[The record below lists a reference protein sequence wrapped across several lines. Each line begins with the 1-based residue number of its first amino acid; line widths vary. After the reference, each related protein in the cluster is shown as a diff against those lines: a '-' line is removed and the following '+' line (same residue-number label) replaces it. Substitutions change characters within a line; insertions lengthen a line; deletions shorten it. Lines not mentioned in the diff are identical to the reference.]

1 MPLKAVVCWP
11 LTQHCCEGQVLLML
25 MLLLPFFS
33 LITAFLQSMFVCSW
47 SWLGLKLCS
56 SRLSRAAESLMKSTN
71 THFFLAIITS
81 KFTQMETFP
90 PLKKV
95 VIKMH
100 HLSIIGRSKLAG
112 NVQRLPITSGLGFF
126 FFSKSSL
133 WVSGSECELYTQ
145 ALQAVALPGASN
157 NSQETRV
164 SQIINP
170 HFGLKSLEKTIDTL
184 GIFKKKKS
192 NKGLVF

>member
-126 FFSKSSL
+126 FFPKAACECLALS
-133 WVSGSECELYTQ
+133 VSFIHKHCRQ
-145 ALQAVALPGASN
+145 LPFQGP
-157 NSQETRV
+157 Q
-164 SQIINP
+164 
-170 HFGLKSLEKTIDTL
+170 TIPRRPEYPKL
-184 GIFKKKKS
+184 
-192 NKGLVF
+192 